1 MTVIVGHSHGPMSS
15 DQIPGYTYGTD
26 DVPDAPISMDEFE
39 RLQQTVLFDEDDE
52 ESLQMAGDVLEDQID
67 DVLDVWYGFVAD
79 HDFLVYYF
87 TDGEG
92 NPDEE
97 YLDRVRERFGQWI
110 RDTCETPYDENWLN
124 YQFEIGRRHTRERKN
139 EADDADAV
147 DHIDMRYLVAFI
159 YPITATIRE
168 FLADSDHS
176 EAEVDA
182 MYHAWFKSIVLQVT
196 LWSYPYVPD
205 ENW

>member
-1 MTVIVGHSHGPMSS
+1 MRS
-15 DQIPGYTYGTD
+15 DRIPGYTHGTEEI
-26 DVPDAPISMDEFE
+26 PDAPISMDEFE
-39 RLQQTVLFDEDDE
+39 RLQQAVLFDEDDE
-52 ESLQMAGDVLEDQID
+52 EYLQMAGDVLEDQID

-87 TDGEG
+87 ANGEG

-110 RDTCETPYDENWLN
+110 RDTCETPYDEDWLN
-124 YQFEIGRRHTRERKN
+124 YQFEIGRRHTREKKN
-139 EADDADAV
+139 EVDDADAV

-176 EAEVDA
+176 DADVDA

>member
-1 MTVIVGHSHGPMSS
+1 MRS
-15 DQIPGYTYGTD
+15 DRIPGYTHGTEEI
-26 DVPDAPISMDEFE
+26 PDAPISMDEFE
-39 RLQQTVLFDEDDE
+39 RLQQAVLFDEDDE
-52 ESLQMAGDVLEDQID
+52 EYLQMAGDVLEDQID

-87 TDGEG
+87 ANGEG

-110 RDTCETPYDENWLN
+110 RDTCETPYDEDWLN
-124 YQFEIGRRHTRERKN
+124 YQFEIGRRHTREKKN
-139 EADDADAV
+139 EVDDADAV

-168 FLADSDHS
+168 FLADSDLS
-176 EAEVDA
+176 DEDVDA

>member
-1 MTVIVGHSHGPMSS
+1 MVANPMSS
-15 DQIPGYTYGTD
+15 DKIPGYTYGTAEI
-26 DVPDAPISMDEFE
+26 PDAPISMDEFE

-52 ESLQMAGDVLEDQID
+52 EYLQMAGDVLEDQID

-87 TDGEG
+87 ANGEG

-110 RDTCETPYDENWLN
+110 RDTCETPYDEDWLN
-124 YQFEIGRRHTRERKN
+124 YQFEIGRRHTREKKN
-139 EADDADAV
+139 EVDDADAV

-176 EAEVDA
+176 DADVDA

>member
-1 MTVIVGHSHGPMSS
+1 MVANPMSS
-15 DQIPGYTYGTD
+15 DKIPGYTYGTAEI
-26 DVPDAPISMDEFE
+26 PDAPISMDEFE
-39 RLQQTVLFDEDDE
+39 RLQQAVLFDEDDE
-52 ESLQMAGDVLEDQID
+52 EYLQMAGDVLEDQID

-87 TDGEG
+87 ANGEG

-110 RDTCETPYDENWLN
+110 RDTCETPYDEDWLN
-124 YQFEIGRRHTRERKN
+124 YQFEIGRRHTREKKN
-139 EADDADAV
+139 EVDDADAV

-176 EAEVDA
+176 DADVDA

>member
-1 MTVIVGHSHGPMSS
+1 MSS
-15 DQIPGYTYGTD
+15 DQIPGYAYGAD

-67 DVLDVWYGFVAD
+67 DVLEVWYDFVAD

-97 YLDRVRERFGQWI
+97 YLEQVRERFGQWI
-110 RDTCETPYDENWLN
+110 RDTCDTPYDREWLD
-124 YQFEIGRRHTRERKN
+124 YQFEISRRHTREKKN

-159 YPITATIRE
+159 YPITATIRD
-168 FLADSDHS
+168 FLADGDHS
-176 EAEVDA
+176 DEEIDA
-182 MYHAWFKSIVLQVT
+182 MYHAWFKSVVLQVT
-196 LWSYPYVPD
+196 LWTYAYLPE

>member
-1 MTVIVGHSHGPMSS
+1 MAS

-26 DVPDAPISMDEFE
+26 DIPDAPISMDEFD
-39 RLQQTVLFDEDDE
+39 RLKQTVLFDEEDE
-52 ESLQMAGDVLEDQID
+52 EALRRAGDVLEEQID
-67 DVLDVWYGFVAD
+67 DVLELWYGFVGD
-79 HDFLVYYF
+79 HDFLLYYF

-97 YLDRVRERFGQWI
+97 YLERVRERFGQWI
-110 RDTCETPYDENWLN
+110 LDTCDAPYDEEWLN
-124 YQFEIGRRHTRERKN
+124 YQFEIGRRHTREKKN
-139 EADDADAV
+139 QVDDADAV

-159 YPITATIRE
+159 YPITATIRD
-168 FLADSDHS
+168 FLTAGDHTD
-176 EAEVDA
+176 EEVDE

-196 LWSYPYVPD
+196 LWSYPYVPE

>member
-1 MTVIVGHSHGPMSS
+1 
-15 DQIPGYTYGTD
+15 
-26 DVPDAPISMDEFE
+26 
-39 RLQQTVLFDEDDE
+39 
-52 ESLQMAGDVLEDQID
+52 MAGDVLEDQID

-87 TDGEG
+87 ANGEG

-110 RDTCETPYDENWLN
+110 RDTCETPYDEDWLN
-124 YQFEIGRRHTRERKN
+124 YQFEIGRRHTREKKN
-139 EADDADAV
+139 EVDDADAV

-176 EAEVDA
+176 DADVDA

>member
-1 MTVIVGHSHGPMSS
+1 MVANHMNS
-15 DQIPGYTYGTD
+15 DKIPGYTHGTEEI
-26 DVPDAPISMDEFE
+26 PDAPISMDEFE
-39 RLQQTVLFDEDDE
+39 RLQQAVLFDEDDE
-52 ESLQMAGDVLEDQID
+52 EYLQLAGDVLEDRID

-97 YLDRVRERFGQWI
+97 YLDRVRDRFGQWI
-110 RDTCETPYDENWLN
+110 HDTCETPYDEDWLN

-176 EAEVDA
+176 DEDVDA

-205 ENW
+205 EDW